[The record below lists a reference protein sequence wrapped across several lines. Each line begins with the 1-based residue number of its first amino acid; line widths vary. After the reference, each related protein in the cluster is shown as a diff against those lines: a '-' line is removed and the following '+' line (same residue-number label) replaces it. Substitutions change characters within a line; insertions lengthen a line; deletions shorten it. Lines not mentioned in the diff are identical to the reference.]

1 MQPVEEDLLAGLLM
15 ASAAGDQHA
24 FAELYRLTAPR
35 LNAVVRRIAGSAV
48 DASGLLQETYVKIW
62 SRAAKFDPARGAAID
77 WMVAIARHTAIDLRR
92 SKARSDVSLDA
103 VTELPDTVETE
114 LGAGMDVRRCLTL
127 IEPNYAQVIILAF
140 YSGYSHSEM
149 ARRLDMPLGTIKSW
163 VRRGLLSLKECLG
176 SRGQ

>member
-1 MQPVEEDLLAGLLM
+1 MQPVEGDLLAGLLM

-35 LNAVVRRIAGSAV
+35 LNAVVRRIAGSPV
-48 DASGLLQETYVKIW
+48 DASGSLQETYVKIW
-62 SRAAKFDPARGAAID
+62 SQAAKFDPARGAAIH
-77 WMVAIARHTAIDLRR
+77 WMDAIARHTAIDLRR
-92 SKARSDVSLDA
+92 KARSDVSLDA
-103 VTELPDTVETE
+103 VRELPDTVETE
-114 LGAGMDVRRCLTL
+114 LGAGMDVRRCLAL
-127 IEPNYAQVIILAF
+127 IEPHYAQVIILAF